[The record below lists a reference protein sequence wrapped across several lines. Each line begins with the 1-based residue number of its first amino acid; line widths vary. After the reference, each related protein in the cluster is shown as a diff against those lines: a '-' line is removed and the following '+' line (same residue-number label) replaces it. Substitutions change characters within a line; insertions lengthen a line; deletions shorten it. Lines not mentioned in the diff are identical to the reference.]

1 MLTKSTHLVLQKN
14 SSVHKQ
20 PQNVVYLLMQAQ
32 IDLGC
37 LVLGVLGRA
46 AQAQYVLFVS
56 DSGSWQSNQY
66 PFASNQME
74 INKNLQNQTECAKI
88 EGRPVKR

>member
-1 MLTKSTHLVLQKN
+1 MLQKN

-32 IDLGC
+32 IDSRVVFGFGC
-37 LVLGVLGRA
+37 ARCA
-46 AQAQYVLFVS
+46 AQYVLFVS

>member
-14 SSVHKQ
+14 STVHKQ
-20 PQNVVYLLMQAQ
+20 PQNVVYLLMQAAQ
-32 IDLGC
+32 IDSGS

-46 AQAQYVLFVS
+46 AQYVLFVS